1 MASADVDA
9 WFADY
14 EHPLIDAMQLV
25 RRIMLDSHDQLDEC
39 IKWKSPRFPYQGT
52 LASFNPHTKKH
63 VSLMFHTGA
72 QIPGEFPSMERG
84 GETARYIKFHSTNE
98 GEARRDELRR
108 IVEGWVALRS

>member
-1 MASADVDA
+1 MHQMEEPQV
-9 WFADY
+9 
-14 EHPLIDAMQLV
+14 PLPG
-25 RRIMLDSHDQLDEC
+25 E
-39 IKWKSPRFPYQGT
+39 P
-52 LASFNPHTKKH
+52 ASFNPHTKKH

>member
-39 IKWKSPRFPYQGT
+39 IKWKSPTFTYKGN
-52 LASFNPHTKKH
+52 LASFNPRTKKH

-72 QIPGEFPSMERG
+72 QIPGEFPSMESG
-84 GETARYIKFHSTNE
+84 GETARYIKFHSTDE
-98 GEARRDELRR
+98 VEARRDELRR
-108 IVEGWVALRS
+108 IVEGWVALRG